1 MADQTLW
8 VGFSNNTIG
17 ISNSPT
23 GDPSPTYVVHE
34 SGPNPSTVTF
44 TPRNPV
50 TAVTGVDVK
59 SAQNGSSVGWTTAA
73 IGSTGQSITDP
84 GGIASG
90 TTYYYAVSVT
100 RSGFN
105 GTDTLDPLWQQD

>member
-8 VGFSNNTIG
+8 VGYANNTIG
-17 ISNSPT
+17 ISNSAT
-23 GDPSPTYVVHE
+23 GNPSPTYVVHE
-34 SGPNPSTVTF
+34 PGAGTVTF

-59 SAQNGSSVGWTTAA
+59 SGQNGNSMGWTTSSVGND
-73 IGSTGQSITDP
+73 GQSITDP
-84 GGIASG
+84 GAPSG

-105 GTDTLDPLWQQD
+105 GTDTLDPLWQND

>member
-1 MADQTLW
+1 MAVQTLW
-8 VGFSNNTIG
+8 VGFANNTIG
-17 ISNSPT
+17 ISNSAT
-23 GDPSPTYVVHE
+23 GNPSPTYIVHE
-34 SGPNPSTVTF
+34 PAGPGTVTF

-59 SAQNGSSVGWTTAA
+59 SGQNGNSMGWTTSPA
-73 IGSTGQSITDP
+73 GTDGQSIADP
-84 GGIASG
+84 GAPSG

-105 GTDTLDPLWQQD
+105 GTDTLDPLLQNV

>member
-8 VGFSNNTIG
+8 VGYANNTIG
-17 ISNSPT
+17 ISNSAT
-23 GDPSPTYVVHE
+23 GNPSPTYVVHE
-34 SGPNPSTVTF
+34 PGAGTVTF

-59 SAQNGSSVGWTTAA
+59 TAQNGGTSLGWTTTSV
-73 IGSTGQSITDP
+73 GNDGQSITDP
-84 GGIASG
+84 GAASG

-100 RSGFN
+100 RSGFT
-105 GTDTLDPLWQQD
+105 GTDTLDPLWQND

>member
-8 VGFSNNTIG
+8 VGFANNTIG

-23 GDPSPTYVVHE
+23 GDPSPSYIVHE
-34 SGPNPSTVTF
+34 SGQGTVTF

-59 SAQNGSSVGWTTAA
+59 SAQNGNSMGWTTAS
-73 IGSTGQSITDP
+73 IGTNSRSITDP
-84 GGIASG
+84 GTATG
-90 TTYYYAVSVT
+90 TFYYAVSVT
-100 RSGFN
+100 RQGFN

>member
-8 VGFSNNTIG
+8 VGFANNTIG
-17 ISNSPT
+17 LSNSAT
-23 GDPSPTYVVHE
+23 GNPNPGYVVHE
-34 SGPNPSTVTF
+34 SGPNQSIVTF

-50 TAVTGVDVK
+50 TAVMGVDVK
-59 SAQNGSSVGWTTAA
+59 SAQNGNSMGWTTASV
-73 IGSTGQSITDP
+73 GTNGQSITDP
-84 GGIASG
+84 GGIPSG

-105 GTDTLDPLWQQD
+105 GTDTLDPLWQND

>member
-1 MADQTLW
+1 MAVQTLW
-8 VGFSNNTIG
+8 VGFANNTIG
-17 ISNSPT
+17 VSNSAT
-23 GDPSPTYVVHE
+23 GDPSPTYLVHE
-34 SGPNPSTVTF
+34 VGSGTVTF

-59 SAQNGSSVGWTTAA
+59 SAQNGASLGWSTTTVG
-73 IGSTGQSITDP
+73 TGQSITDP
-84 GGIASG
+84 GGVTG
-90 TTYYYAVSVT
+90 TFYYAVSVT